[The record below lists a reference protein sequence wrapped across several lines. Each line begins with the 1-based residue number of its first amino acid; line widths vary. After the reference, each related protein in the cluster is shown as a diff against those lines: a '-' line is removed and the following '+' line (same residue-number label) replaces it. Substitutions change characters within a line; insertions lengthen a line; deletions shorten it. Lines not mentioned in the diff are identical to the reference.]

1 MARAGTP
8 RRATGWGSGGGAICA
23 YGDSLRFAD
32 EVLLLRGGRSRTIDA
47 YPWSRHG
54 SSPRYELCFITEV
67 TNGFGATGDPQRL
80 RMGRSRAQGSRAVQ
94 PGGRIR
100 KGRFIRPTVRFLFT
114 SQIYSRL
121 SIERTADESTCMLL
135 VRLEAGLQ
143 ARSGRSA
150 RRLPKHRRRPGA
162 DAALRGLGGAET
174 AHDESGASRARR
186 RGDDV
191 ARRFCLRPISDL
203 EVFSFFSPEL
213 APQRLRVTQSGSNA
227 GRPAVPRPYSPK
239 GVAASR
245 LHGASARMHFSNE
258 TELVLVVFFCD
269 VRRGHGGHRT
279 RTAACA

>member
-1 MARAGTP
+1 
-8 RRATGWGSGGGAICA
+8 
-23 YGDSLRFAD
+23 
-32 EVLLLRGGRSRTIDA
+32 
-47 YPWSRHG
+47 
-54 SSPRYELCFITEV
+54 
-67 TNGFGATGDPQRL
+67 
-80 RMGRSRAQGSRAVQ
+80 MGRSRAQGSRAVQ

-121 SIERTADESTCMLL
+121 SIERTADESICMLL

-191 ARRFCLRPISDL
+191 ARRFCERFGDFLI
-203 EVFSFFSPEL
+203 FFARARSSTAESYAKRFKCGPPGCTATL
-213 APQRLRVTQSGSNA
+213 Q
-227 GRPAVPRPYSPK
+227 PK
-239 GVAASR
+239 G
-245 LHGASARMHFSNE
+245 
-258 TELVLVVFFCD
+258 
-269 VRRGHGGHRT
+269 RG
-279 RTAACA
+279 C

>member
-1 MARAGTP
+1 MTSWCHGAGGHPATRNRLGK
-8 RRATGWGSGGGAICA
+8 RRGC
-23 YGDSLRFAD
+23 DLRVRRQPSLRR
-32 EVLLLRGGRSRTIDA
+32 RGAAVARWPVEDHRCLPLVKTRYD
-47 YPWSRHG
+47 R
-54 SSPRYELCFITEV
+54 SSPRYELCVIIDIDIDTEV
-67 TNGFGATGDPQRL
+67 YTNGFGATGDPQRL

-121 SIERTADESTCMLL
+121 SIERTADESICMLL

-186 RGDDV
+186 HGDDV
-191 ARRFCLRPISDL
+191 ARRFC
-203 EVFSFFSPEL
+203 
-213 APQRLRVTQSGSNA
+213 
-227 GRPAVPRPYSPK
+227 GR
-239 GVAASR
+239 
-245 LHGASARMHFSNE
+245 F
-258 TELVLVVFFCD
+258 
-269 VRRGHGGHRT
+269 
-279 RTAACA
+279 